1 MNKKHVILTVSL
13 ALALLFLSTV
23 GSFYTSYTILQ
34 EDISLDHYPFP
45 FVKNNN
51 YNSLYIVL
59 PNSYTLDEY
68 QAAND
73 VANGLKLA
81 MPLPPEIVTESSLP
95 EGTNNL
101 ILVGDPCTN
110 SLIAY
115 YTEISDCSLG
125 LSEGE
130 GLLQLINNERSSVL
144 VVLGYDLTYIKK
156 AAKVLSNYN
165 SYALKGSKVVVSGS
179 LSSPLQF
186 VLKFL

>member
-1 MNKKHVILTVSL
+1 MEDQHILFGVFLVL
-13 ALALLFLSTV
+13 ALVFISTF
-23 GSFYTSYTILQ
+23 GSLYTGNVVYTGDKITLANYP
-34 EDISLDHYPFP
+34 YPFI
-45 FVKNNN
+45 KNNN

-110 SLIAY
+110 SLI
-115 YTEISDCSLG
+115 
-125 LSEGE
+125 
-130 GLLQLINNERSSVL
+130 
-144 VVLGYDLTYIKK
+144 
-156 AAKVLSNYN
+156 
-165 SYALKGSKVVVSGS
+165 
-179 LSSPLQF
+179 
-186 VLKFL
+186 